1 MYIKKTHL
9 WVLILWIKIYFLYN
23 LFKKM
28 LLIQKI
34 TVKLHLNKNIFK
46 EGKNKKNLCK
56 MRKTPQIKKSNK

>member
-1 MYIKKTHL
+1 
-9 WVLILWIKIYFLYN
+9 
-23 LFKKM
+23 M